1 MKSNAKHYIW
11 PDKTSILIEFSFL
24 IKPYLVDLLLQNIL
38 VGVIIGILV
47 SAPLGPIG
55 VLVIQRTLSKGR
67 IAGLFTG
74 LGAAFSDLLY
84 ALASGLGLS
93 VIIDFLHAH
102 ELTFQLIGSVVIAFF
117 GYYLWRK
124 NPLDDFNKGQIN
136 NASYGR
142 YFATG
147 FALTLSN
154 PLIIFFFMALYARTN
169 FITRFE
175 KPSELI
181 FGFASIALGALLWWI
196 FITWVMSK
204 ARDHFNIRSLFLV
217 NKVISI
223 VMFAVS
229 LFGFGFALYDL
240 FIVATT

>member
-1 MKSNAKHYIW
+1 M
-11 PDKTSILIEFSFL
+11 
-24 IKPYLVDLLLQNIL
+24 DLLLQNML

-67 IAGLFTG
+67 MAGFVTG
-74 LGAAFSDLLY
+74 LGASFSDLLY
-84 ALASGLGLS
+84 ALVSGLGLS

-102 ELTFQLIGSVVIAFF
+102 EIAFQLVGSFMIFLF

-124 NPLDDFNKGQIN
+124 NPLDDFNQGQIN

-175 KPSELI
+175 EPSQLML
-181 FGFASIALGALLWWI
+181 GFTSIAVGALLWWI

-204 ARDHFNIRSLFLV
+204 ARDHFNVRSLFLV
-217 NKVISI
+217 NKVISL

-229 LFGFGFALYDL
+229 LFGFGFAFYDL
-240 FIVATT
+240 FTRATA